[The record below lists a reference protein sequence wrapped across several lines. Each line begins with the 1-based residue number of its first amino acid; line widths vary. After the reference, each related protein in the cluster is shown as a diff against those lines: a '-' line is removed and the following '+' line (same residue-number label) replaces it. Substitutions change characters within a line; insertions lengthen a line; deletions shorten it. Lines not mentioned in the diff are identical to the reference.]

1 MAELDPTSK
10 YAEEVI
16 AERSLTM
23 EDGRE
28 HGQLVQQQQ
37 TNQTVTETP
46 VRQGGDDGDG
56 L

>member
-1 MAELDPTSK
+1 MAEIDPTGK

-28 HGQLVQQQQ
+28 HGQLAEQQPV
-37 TNQTVTETP
+37 NQTVIETS